1 MQIDIRIKIIGVA
14 SKPDSI
20 LLKASDIKLIL
31 PKVKEADITGMVPTQ
46 ALLLLCCLVIVWQQ
60 QLCIKENFQKKNLKY
75 FIQVEILEVHYF

>member
-31 PKVKEADITGMVPTQ
+31 PKVKEADVTGMVPTQ
-46 ALLLLCCLVIVWQQ
+46 AL
-60 QLCIKENFQKKNLKY
+60 NY
-75 FIQVEILEVHYF
+75 FIAWRLFGNNCNASKEIF

>member
-46 ALLLLCCLVIVWQQ
+46 ALLLLYSW
-60 QLCIKENFQKKNLKY
+60 
-75 FIQVEILEVHYF
+75 